1 MWSRVEL
8 INRVMEDVLED
19 HRKSIFEDGELTLT
33 VVEARQL
40 VEKTVEE
47 TKKHIAKKLVE
58 SRKGMFEL
66 LIDQGFLDVS
76 DSSEE
81 VEELVL
87 AALEKL

>member
-1 MWSRVEL
+1 MKNQELVNRLTDEYRWMSTTTTTEEIRSFVE
-8 INRVMEDVLED
+8 NV
-19 HRKSIFEDGELTLT
+19 
-33 VVEARQL
+33 
-40 VEKTVEE
+40 VEE

-66 LIDQGFLDVS
+66 LIDQGFLDAS

>member
-1 MWSRVEL
+1 MSSNQEL
-8 INRVMEDVLED
+8 IDR
-19 HRKSIFEDGELTLT
+19 LTDDYRWMST
-33 VVEARQL
+33 TTTTEEIRSFVEN
-40 VEKTVEE
+40 VVEE

>member
-1 MWSRVEL
+1 MSSNQEL
-8 INRVMEDVLED
+8 IDR
-19 HRKSIFEDGELTLT
+19 LTYDYRWMST
-33 VVEARQL
+33 TTTTEEIRSFVEN
-40 VEKTVEE
+40 VVEE

>member
-33 VVEARQL
+33 TVEARQL

-47 TKKHIAKKLVE
+47 TKKHIAKKLVAKRFNVIE
-58 SRKGMFEL
+58 TLYEHGFVETDDAEEL
-66 LIDQGFLDVS
+66 
-76 DSSEE
+76 ER
-81 VEELVL
+81 LVL
-87 AALEKL
+87 ASLEEL

>member
-1 MWSRVEL
+1 MSSNQEL
-8 INRVMEDVLED
+8 IDRLTDEYRWMSTTTTTEEIRSFVEDV
-19 HRKSIFEDGELTLT
+19 I
-33 VVEARQL
+33 
-40 VEKTVEE
+40 EK

>member
-1 MWSRVEL
+1 MSSNQEL
-8 INRVMEDVLED
+8 IDRLTDEYRWMSTTTTTEEIRSFVEDV
-19 HRKSIFEDGELTLT
+19 I
-33 VVEARQL
+33 
-40 VEKTVEE
+40 EK

-66 LIDQGFLDVS
+66 LIDQGFIDVA

>member
-1 MWSRVEL
+1 MSSNQEL
-8 INRVMEDVLED
+8 IDR
-19 HRKSIFEDGELTLT
+19 LTDEYRWMST
-33 VVEARQL
+33 TTTTEEIRSFVEN
-40 VEKTVEE
+40 VIEE

-66 LIDQGFLDVS
+66 LIDQGFIDAS

>member
-19 HRKSIFEDGELTLT
+19 HQKSISETGELTLT
-33 VVEARQL
+33 VMEARRL

-58 SRKGMFEL
+58 SRKDTIEVLACAGCFGVT
-66 LIDQGFLDVS
+66 DDGD
-76 DSSEE
+76 

-87 AALEKL
+87 DALGAL

>member
-1 MWSRVEL
+1 MSTEL
-8 INRVMEDVLED
+8 INR
-19 HRKSIFEDGELTLT
+19 LTDEYRWMST
-33 VVEARQL
+33 TTTTEEIRSFVEN
-40 VEKTVEE
+40 VIEE

-66 LIDQGFLDVS
+66 LIDQGFIDAS

>member
-33 VVEARQL
+33 TVEARQL

-58 SRKGMFEL
+58 SKQETIRALARG
-66 LIDQGFLDVS
+66 GFFD
-76 DSSEE
+76 DTEDA
-81 VEELVL
+81 EELVL

>member
-1 MWSRVEL
+1 MSTEL
-8 INRVMEDVLED
+8 INR
-19 HRKSIFEDGELTLT
+19 LTDEYRWMST
-33 VVEARQL
+33 TTTTEEIRSFVEN
-40 VEKTVEE
+40 VIEE

-66 LIDQGFLDVS
+66 LIDQGFIDVA

-87 AALEKL
+87 QALNEL